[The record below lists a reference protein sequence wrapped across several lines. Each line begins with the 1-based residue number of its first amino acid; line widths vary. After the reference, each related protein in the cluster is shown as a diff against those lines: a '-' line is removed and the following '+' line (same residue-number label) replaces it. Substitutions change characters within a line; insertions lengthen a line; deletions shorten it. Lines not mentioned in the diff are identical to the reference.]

1 MRPNVKFVSAIAD
14 AFSNKKMGV
23 NFFFGKKTKP
33 GGGGARG
40 GFGKRPYFSRI
51 FFSAPFPYM
60 TRNQLRV
67 AIECHK
73 GVKVKVVKWC

>member
-1 MRPNVKFVSAIAD
+1 MVSEVCKIVIR
-14 AFSNKKMGV
+14 SV
-23 NFFFGKKTKP
+23 KKTLD
-33 GGGGARG
+33 GNV
-40 GFGKRPYFSRI
+40 
-51 FFSAPFPYM
+51 M